1 MQRRL
6 PVEVDQI
13 DVAAPFDQ
21 RVQHFP
27 AGAPVQRR
35 PAVLHVLREQLVRI
49 THQKVR
55 DIA

>member
-6 PVEVDQI
+6 AVEVDQV
-13 DVAAPFDQ
+13 DVAASFDQ
-21 RVQHFP
+21 RVEHLS

-35 PAVLHVLREQLVRI
+35 PTVLHVLGEQLVRI